1 MKTRK
6 PERLSLA
13 IVLTAAFLIS
23 ALSWQWPS
31 SASAQESVV
40 AKRVLVLYWYNR
52 DFLWNVAFDRSFKA
66 RLDSASTES
75 IEYYQEY
82 LESDRFFGEHQTR
95 LLHDYLRKKYADHP
109 IDLVVA
115 TSDASLEFLLE
126 DRRSLFPGVPIVF
139 VATRHPTTA
148 EITTEPG
155 MTGIINIS
163 THRRT
168 VDLALSLHPA
178 TEQVFVVSGTLEH
191 DKRLERL
198 AREDLQG
205 YEGRVQITY
214 LTDLSSTQLTEK
226 ISSLPK
232 RSIVLYVWEQSK
244 SEQGKLLE
252 SVDLFALIAP
262 RARVPIYAM
271 LLPLVGRGAVGG
283 YVNTATAAGNR
294 IAEIVV
300 GIVTGTRAVDIPVE
314 RAPAEAIFDWR
325 ELRRWGITKNKLPR
339 ESLIRFREL
348 TLWDRHKWRI
358 LGMVVLFLVETTFIL
373 GLLIQRRKLRKL
385 YTELQHQIEL
395 RLEERVNER
404 TRIARDLHDT
414 LLQSLHGL
422 MFRFQA
428 ARNMLPRRPNEAIEE
443 LDGAIVRT
451 EQAIAESRDA
461 IKDLRSELVTENDLA
476 DLLTAEGQELEASHR
491 ANGESPI
498 FRMIVEGE
506 RRSLSPVLR
515 DEVYRMARELLRNAF
530 QHAHAQ
536 RVEAEVRYHDAL
548 IRVRIRDDG
557 TGIAP
562 KVSEGGGHP
571 GHFGLCG
578 VRERA
583 ERIGAQLDFWS
594 EEGAGTEVQLTIPA
608 ATANE
613 ASNDTTGFKLFG
625 RGRIYGHRS

>member
-1 MKTRK
+1 
-6 PERLSLA
+6 
-13 IVLTAAFLIS
+13 
-23 ALSWQWPS
+23 
-31 SASAQESVV
+31 
-40 AKRVLVLYWYNR
+40 
-52 DFLWNVAFDRSFKA
+52 
-66 RLDSASTES
+66 
-75 IEYYQEY
+75 
-82 LESDRFFGEHQTR
+82 
-95 LLHDYLRKKYADHP
+95 
-109 IDLVVA
+109 
-115 TSDASLEFLLE
+115 
-126 DRRSLFPGVPIVF
+126 
-139 VATRHPTTA
+139 
-148 EITTEPG
+148 

-283 YVNTATAAGNR
+283 YVNTGTAAGNK
-294 IAEIVV
+294 IAEIVL

-325 ELRRWGITKNKLPR
+325 ELRRWGITENKLPR

-506 RRSLSPVLR
+506 RQSLSPVLR

-530 QHAHAQ
+530 QHAHAR

-562 KVSEGGGHP
+562 RVSEGAGHP
-571 GHFGLCG
+571 GHFGLC
-578 VRERA
+578 
-583 ERIGAQLDFWS
+583 S
-594 EEGAGTEVQLTIPA
+594 
-608 ATANE
+608 
-613 ASNDTTGFKLFG
+613 
-625 RGRIYGHRS
+625 